1 MSDAAIAA
9 AMQHE
14 EDARASYAMQYEDA
28 PPPPAS
34 SGLRREDV
42 RPLAK
47 ADLRCTRAG
56 VAAGAL
62 FDVAALF
69 VLLLIASKR
78 FPWGGGGSQLDF
90 VLKGGDFIG
99 EFASACTGSN
109 QKPFVTIRLK

>member
-1 MSDAAIAA
+1 MFNEPPSYSRGNSSTGSFWRDAEAGSYPYGEPSASYAEASRSRPPAPIREESMSDAAIAA

-47 ADLRCTRAG
+47 ADLRCTRC
-56 VAAGAL
+56 
-62 FDVAALF
+62 
-69 VLLLIASKR
+69 LLYTSPSPR
-78 FPWGGGGSQLDF
+78 DRG
-90 VLKGGDFIG
+90 
-99 EFASACTGSN
+99 
-109 QKPFVTIRLK
+109 